1 MTSPPP
7 FPACLRAG
15 LPRLPPPRGLLK
27 RNGPGSG
34 AHEPDVHCGLR
45 FREASARRGALGVD
59 LRRRKARASG
69 ATILASQLL
78 NLHVRRCLD
87 ERQGA
92 GLEDVFSATWIY
104 KVFNEVTS
112 GKGRPAVV
120 AELRDTTER
129 FMPAFNPVDR
139 TGLQQ
144 ILLYECRNLAAVAAN
159 NAWMHFR
166 RRLLEHVRLAHA
178 LDDVSYLCRT
188 RRSARRS
195 GSTQC
200 KIDLMRAAEDLAR
213 PQSEPRRSPP
223 EMHAWIEDERDKL
236 RIDAGVSDWAEIRRS
251 PSSTTSSATQGAS
264 STPCG
269 GCAKRGR
276 PWARGES
283 RSTYPL
289 RRALVPRHVRLDQ
302 I

>member
-7 FPACLRAG
+7 FPACVWHS
-15 LPRLPPPRGLLK
+15 PPLPPPRGLLK
-27 RNGPGSG
+27 HNGPGSG
-34 AHEPDVHCGLR
+34 THEPDVHCGLR
-45 FREASARRGALGVD
+45 LREASARRRDEAHKALIRDAVK
-59 LRRRKARASG
+59 RVHE

-78 NLHVRRCLD
+78 NLHVRRCLE

-92 GLEDVFSATWIY
+92 GLEDVFSANWIY
-104 KVFNEVTS
+104 NVFNEVTC

-120 AELRDTTER
+120 AELRDTRER
-129 FMPAFNPVDR
+129 FMPAFDPVDR

-159 NAWMHFR
+159 NVWMHFR

-178 LDDVSYLCRT
+178 LDDVSYKALSKQERLQ
-188 RRSARRS
+188 R
-195 GSTQC
+195 

-213 PQSEPRRSPP
+213 PPSEQRRSPP
-223 EMHAWIEDERDKL
+223 EMHAWIED
-236 RIDAGVSDWAEIRRS
+236 ASATGFASTPASATGRRS
-251 PSSTTSSATQGAS
+251 PSSTTSSATQSAS

-276 PWARGES
+276 TWERGES
-283 RSTYPL
+283 RST
-289 RRALVPRHVRLDQ
+289 RCGVRSSRAMCG
-302 I
+302 